1 MHLPHVI
8 LITHPIASC
17 NTLLSTGLRMDHAH
31 YILCPKILYIVVV
44 HACNKCKIILNPIG
58 TLPKPHIPSRDPMF
72 TGRDDEIKEI
82 TNLITD
88 ESTRLLNIWGSPGF
102 GKTSTAVEVA
112 HHLDMSLGY
121 RVYFFKLQYV
131 NTVDRFLSK
140 ILSIFQSKV
149 DPTITHLDKLVSI
162 FREISC
168 PFILM
173 FDNLDD
179 LLTRETS
186 SSELTNLFDELLD
199 SNVSIKILFTTR
211 ELLKTTRGQV
221 KGFKEIRIRPLSS
234 TSSVA
239 FVCQL
244 LPSFSEGV
252 VAKVVEISFLVPLAM
267 KILASSLAE
276 NSEDIAN
283 KMLDEFDFSENRLE
297 QIDILADE
305 EKMQSIFE
313 SLFDRLKLNEKQALI
328 YLTAFASALISK
340 DAAIEIISGEMEST
354 LKAVQSLNTLVKK
367 TFIDKD
373 VNTEYY
379 SVHPL
384 IYSFLMDKAKQ
395 RDFENV
401 LNSSQIRFCRYYLL
415 LFERL
420 NDDFLAGKS
429 VDGPQMQDA
438 MQHLSTAMFQSTT
451 IGSENS
457 NDLFRILS
465 KSEIFLFL
473 ICLPHSASFEIHKLY
488 DLAIGKS
495 KTLNSDSF
503 LKLHV
508 SKYFRN
514 IAFSIFG
521 KEVHVDIPESVREN
535 IDLLSDGTPA
545 KLSCYEAVF
554 DISRGH
560 INSGIQRVEMCV
572 ASLQKC
578 VDHLLLKCLCLQ
590 ILAVYYIGL
599 NQEDKSRKFRE
610 LAFDV
615 CAEIGNFNLFLI
627 GDCDRKN
634 DDVGESLFLFHYL
647 FAEWSKGFLPAE
659 IERYVCKFVYDLQQ
673 QKEVEKCY
681 SPDYFNPI
689 ICYAD
694 YLVASLGIKAGQE
707 VILNEKIECLN
718 KSVTG
723 YQDFVDATDNVFSS
737 ISQRNVSM
745 AAYSTQR
752 LLFCQDLKIAFTDEK
767 EQNIEA
773 CHSALDHSLQH
784 YGEQHQRTAKCYYN
798 VGSAEYNLENYNAA
812 LSAFNQ
818 ALKIMLNVSDEPD
831 DFHFLN
837 DLYLKKGDTCE
848 RLDEFEQAFS
858 CYEEALNFH
867 KTNNNEESKEF
878 AAILLSMG
886 SLQQRRMDFTSAL
899 ATFKLALRIRINLFR
914 EKRCSYRDLVVNYH
928 VVGFLYKYLGNDPE
942 SKKCFESALEILKIS
957 TDGEYESKEYL
968 IETCFDY
975 LQCLHWKVDEN
986 LCKELVDR
994 CLPVIKENAKW
1005 LLPYLYLTVGYN
1017 QLESGKK
1024 EDGLAFIQ
1032 NVLDLDLDD
1041 IQRAH
1046 ADIRAITVMHH
1057 NKSAVALI
1065 QIGEYELANKIIEKA
1080 LQVGE
1085 SMTGA
1090 DKPDIILH
1098 CYFLRGLIHI
1108 IEQEYASAIKSFQ
1121 HALEQHSQVSSGRF
1135 DKLMEFRIR
1144 RNIATAHYYQRTYKN
1159 ALNELLSIIKDC
1171 LVEGSENEAETYL
1184 FVAKVAQKMKIKSLF
1199 LRNLQLAYNTYL
1211 KVLGEDH
1218 PKTRKYNTAF
1228 VTACMHC

>member
-1 MHLPHVI
+1 
-8 LITHPIASC
+8 
-17 NTLLSTGLRMDHAH
+17 MDHAH

-199 SNVSIKILFTTR
+199 SNVSIKMLFTTR

-239 FVCQL
+239 FVHQL
-244 LPSFSEGV
+244 LPSFSESV
-252 VAKVVEISFLVPLAM
+252 LTKVVEISFLVPLAM

-313 SLFDRLKLNEKQALI
+313 SLFQRLKLNEKQALI

-340 DAAIEIISGEMEST
+340 DAAIEIISGEMRST

-367 TFIDKD
+367 TFVDQD

-384 IYSFLMDKAKQ
+384 IYSFVMDKAKQ
-395 RDFENV
+395 PDFENV
-401 LNSSQIRFCRYYLL
+401 LNSSRIRFCRYYLL

-429 VDGPQMQDA
+429 VDSLKLQDA
-438 MQHLSTAMFQSTT
+438 IQHLSTAMFQSITN
-451 IGSENS
+451 GSENS

-473 ICLPHSASFEIHKLY
+473 IRLPHSAPHEIHKLY
-488 DLAIGKS
+488 DLAIKKS
-495 KTLNSDSF
+495 ETLNSDSAF

-508 SKYFRN
+508 SKYFQS
-514 IAFSIFG
+514 IAFSIFV
-521 KEVHVDIPESVREN
+521 KTFHVDIPKSVREN

-545 KLSCYEAVF
+545 KLSCYEAIF
-554 DISRGH
+554 DIYRGH
-560 INSGIQRVEMCV
+560 VNSGIRRIEMCFGR
-572 ASLQKC
+572 LQKC
-578 VDHLLLKCLCLQ
+578 VDDLLLKCLCLQ
-590 ILAVYYIGL
+590 ILAVYYISL
-599 NQEDKSRKFRE
+599 NQVDTSRNFRE
-610 LAFDV
+610 MAFDV
-615 CAEIGNFNLFLI
+615 CAEIGNFNLFLFD
-627 GDCDRKN
+627 DCDRKN
-634 DDVGESLFLFHYL
+634 DDLGESLFLFHHL
-647 FAEWSKGFLPAE
+647 FAKWSERFLPSE
-659 IERYVCKFVYDLQQ
+659 TKRYVCNFVYELQQ
-673 QKEVEKCY
+673 QKEVEKCN
-681 SPDYFNPI
+681 SPEYFNQI

-694 YLVASLGIKAGQE
+694 YLVASLGVSASQE
-707 VILNEKIECLN
+707 VILDEKIESLN
-718 KSVTG
+718 KSLTG
-723 YQDFVDATDNVFSS
+723 YQDSIDATDKVFSS
-737 ISQRNVSM
+737 ISQKNVSM

-752 LLFCQDLKIAFTDEK
+752 LLFCYDLKIAFAHKK

-773 CHSALDHSLQH
+773 CRRALDHSLQH

-798 VGSAEYNLENYNAA
+798 IGSAEYNLENYNSA

-818 ALKIMLNVSDEPD
+818 ALKIMLNVSCEPD
-831 DFHFLN
+831 DLQFLN
-837 DLYLKKGDTCE
+837 DLYRKKGYTCE
-848 RLDEFEQAFS
+848 RLHEFRQAFS
-858 CYEEALNFH
+858 CFEEAVNLQ
-867 KTNNNEESKEF
+867 KTVNNEESEEF
-878 AAILLSMG
+878 AANLFSIG
-886 SLQQRRMDFTSAL
+886 SLQYECLDITSAL
-899 ATFKLALRIRINLFR
+899 ATLEHALRIRINLFG
-914 EKRCSYRDLVVNYH
+914 EKRCSYRDLVMSYCS
-928 VVGFLYKYLGNDPE
+928 VGNLYEDLGNDNE
-942 SKKCFESALEILKIS
+942 SKKCFENALEIIKTS
-957 TDGEYESKEYL
+957 TNCDCDYESKEYL
-968 IETCFDY
+968 IEKCFLY
-975 LQCLHWKVDEN
+975 LLLLHWKVDEN
-986 LCKELVDR
+986 LCMEMLDR
-994 CLPVIKENAKW
+994 CLPVVRENAKC
-1005 LLPYLYLTVGYN
+1005 LLPDLYLTVGVN
-1017 QLESGKK
+1017 QLKRGNK
-1024 EDGLAFIQ
+1024 EDGLKSIQ

-1041 IQRAH
+1041 VQRAH
-1046 ADIRAITVMHH
+1046 ADTRVMTVTSYNESVM
-1057 NKSAVALI
+1057 ALI
-1065 QIGEYELANKIIEKA
+1065 EIGEYKLAKNIIDRA
-1080 LQVGE
+1080 LQIAE
-1085 SMTGA
+1085 SLTGA
-1090 DKPDIILH
+1090 EKRRMTHH
-1098 CYFLRGLIHI
+1098 CYYLMGRVHI
-1108 IEQEYASAIKSFQ
+1108 YEQEYVSAIKSLQ
-1121 HALEQHSQVSSGRF
+1121 HALEQHSKVSSESFG
-1135 DKLMEFRIR
+1135 KLVEFRIR
-1144 RNIATAHYYQRTYKN
+1144 SAIATAHYRQGTYKD
-1159 ALNELLSIIKDC
+1159 ALNELFSIIKDR
-1171 LVEGSENEAETYL
+1171 LVEGRENEAETYRW
-1184 FVAKVAQKMKIKSLF
+1184 VAEIAQKMKIKSLF
-1199 LRNLQLAYNTYL
+1199 LRNLDLAYNTYA
-1211 KVLGEDH
+1211 KILGEDH
-1218 PKTRKYNTAF
+1218 PTTRQCHTAF
-1228 VTACMHC
+1228 VTACMRC

>member
-1 MHLPHVI
+1 
-8 LITHPIASC
+8 
-17 NTLLSTGLRMDHAH
+17 
-31 YILCPKILYIVVV
+31 
-44 HACNKCKIILNPIG
+44 
-58 TLPKPHIPSRDPMF
+58 MF
-72 TGRDDEIKEI
+72 SGRDDEIKGI

-112 HHLDMSLGY
+112 HHINMSALGY

-131 NTVDRFLSK
+131 KTVDKFLSK

-149 DPTITHLDKLVSI
+149 DPTITHLDKIVSI

-168 PFILM
+168 PVILM

-186 SSELTNLFDELLD
+186 SSELINLFDELLD
-199 SNVSIKILFTTR
+199 SSASIKILFTTR

-221 KGFKEIRIRPLSS
+221 KGFRDIRIRPLSS

-239 FVCQL
+239 FVRQL
-244 LPSFSEGV
+244 LPSFSESV
-252 VAKVVEISFLVPLAM
+252 VAKVVRISFLVPLAM

-283 KMLDEFDFSENRLE
+283 KMLDEFNFSENLLE
-297 QIDILADE
+297 QIDILAYE
-305 EKMQSIFE
+305 EKMQNIFE
-313 SLFDRLKLNEKQALI
+313 SLFERLKLNEKHALI

-340 DAAIEIISGEMEST
+340 DAAIEIISEEMGST
-354 LKAVQSLNTLVKK
+354 SKAVQSLNTLVKK

-384 IYSFLMDKAKQ
+384 IYSFVMNKAKQ

-401 LNSSQIRFCRYYLL
+401 LNSSRIRFCRYYLL

-420 NDDFLAGKS
+420 NNDFLAGKS
-429 VDGPQMQDA
+429 VDSPKLQDTL
-438 MQHLSTAMFQSTT
+438 QHILSTMFQT
-451 IGSENS
+451 ITNDLENS
-457 NDLFRILS
+457 KDLFRILWE
-465 KSEIFLFL
+465 SEIFLFL
-473 ICLPHSASFEIHKLY
+473 IGLPYSTSHAIHKLY

-508 SKYFRN
+508 SKYFQN

-545 KLSCYEAVF
+545 KLSCYEAVY

-560 INSGIQRVEMCV
+560 INSGIQRIEMCV

-599 NQEDKSRKFRE
+599 NQEDKFRKFRE

-627 GDCDRKN
+627 GDCDRRN

-647 FAEWSKGFLPAE
+647 FAKWSKGFLPAE

-681 SPDYFNPI
+681 SPEYFNQI

-745 AAYSTQR
+745 ATYSTQR
-752 LLFCQDLKIAFTDEK
+752 LHFYQDLKNAFTDEK
-767 EQNIEA
+767 ELNIEA
-773 CHSALDHSLQH
+773 CRSALGRSLQH
-784 YGEQHQRTAKCYYN
+784 YGEQHQRIAICYYN
-798 VGSAEYNLENYNAA
+798 VGSAEYNLENYNSA

-818 ALKIMLNVSDEPD
+818 ALKIMLDVSREPD
-831 DFHFLN
+831 DLHFLS
-837 DLYLKKGDTCE
+837 DLYLKKGYTCE
-848 RLDEFEQAFS
+848 RLHEFGQAFS
-858 CYEEALNFH
+858 CYEEALNSQ
-867 KTNNNEESKEF
+867 KTVNNEESEKF
-878 AAILLSMG
+878 AAILFSIG
-886 SLQQRRMDFTSAL
+886 YLQYRCLGLTSAL
-899 ATFKLALRIRINLFR
+899 ATLEHALRIRTNLFPK
-914 EKRCSYRDLVVNYH
+914 KRCSYRDLVSSYFS
-928 VVGFLYKYLGNDPE
+928 VGNLYQNLGNDTKSE
-942 SKKCFESALEILKIS
+942 KCFENALELLKTS
-957 TDGEYESKEYL
+957 TDDEYESKEDLIQKSVVYL
-968 IETCFDY
+968 EI
-975 LQCLHWKVDEN
+975 LNWKADEN
-986 LCKELVDR
+986 LCMELLDR

-1005 LLPYLYLTVGYN
+1005 LLPMLYLTVGLN

-1032 NVLDLDLDD
+1032 EVLDLDLDD

-1046 ADIRAITVMHH
+1046 ADIRGMTVVSY
-1057 NKSAVALI
+1057 NESVLALI
-1065 QIGEYELANKIIEKA
+1065 NIGKYKLAKKIIDRA
-1080 LQVGE
+1080 LQIAE

-1090 DKPDIILH
+1090 EKPPMIAQ
-1098 CYFLRGLIHI
+1098 CYFVKGLIHNN
-1108 IEQEYASAIKSFQ
+1108 EQEYASAIKALQ
-1121 HALEQHSQVSSGRF
+1121 YALEQQRSKVSSESF
-1135 DKLMEFRIR
+1135 DKLLEFRIR
-1144 RNIATAHYYQRTYKN
+1144 SAIATAYYCQGTYKD
-1159 ALNELLSIIKDC
+1159 ALNELFSIIKDR
-1171 LVEGSENEAETYL
+1171 LVEGSENEAETYV
-1184 FVAKVAQKMKIKSLF
+1184 FAVEIAQKMKIKSLVA
-1199 LRNLQLAYNTYL
+1199 RNLQLAYNTYS
-1211 KVLGEDH
+1211 KVLGEHH
-1218 PKTRKYNTAF
+1218 PKTQHYHTALKKF
-1228 VTACMHC
+1228 VLARQNFV

>member
-1 MHLPHVI
+1 
-8 LITHPIASC
+8 
-17 NTLLSTGLRMDHAH
+17 
-31 YILCPKILYIVVV
+31 
-44 HACNKCKIILNPIG
+44 
-58 TLPKPHIPSRDPMF
+58 MF
-72 TGRDDEIKEI
+72 TGRDDEIKKI
-82 TNLITD
+82 TNRITD
-88 ESTRLLNIWGSPGF
+88 DSTRLLNIWGSPGF
-102 GKTSTAVEVA
+102 GKTSAAVEVA
-112 HHLDMSLGY
+112 HHLNMSPLGY
-121 RVYFFKLQYV
+121 RLYFFKLQYV

-149 DPTITHLDKLVSI
+149 DPTITHLDKIVSI

-168 PFILM
+168 PVILI

-186 SSELTNLFDELLD
+186 SSELINLFDELLD
-199 SNVSIKILFTTR
+199 SSASIKILFTTR

-221 KGFKEIRIRPLSS
+221 KGFKHIRIRALSS

-239 FVCQL
+239 FVRQL
-244 LPSFSEGV
+244 LPSFSESV
-252 VAKVVEISFLVPLAM
+252 LTKVVRISFLVPLAM

-283 KMLDEFDFSENRLE
+283 KVLDEFNFSENLLE

-305 EKMQSIFE
+305 EKMQNIFE
-313 SLFDRLKLNEKQALI
+313 SLFERLESNEKHALI

-340 DAAIEIISGEMEST
+340 DAAIEIISGGMGST
-354 LKAVQSLNTLVKK
+354 PKAVQSLNSLVKK

-384 IYSFLMDKAKQ
+384 IYSFVMDKAKQ

-401 LNSSQIRFCRYYLL
+401 LLSSRIRFCKYYLL
-415 LFERL
+415 LFEKL

-429 VDGPQMQDA
+429 VDSPKLQDA
-438 MQHLSTAMFQSTT
+438 MLHLSTAMLQSITN
-451 IGSENS
+451 GSENS

-473 ICLPHSASFEIHKLY
+473 IRLPHSASYEIHKLY
-488 DLAIGKS
+488 DLAIEKS
-495 KTLNSDSF
+495 KTLNSGSF

-508 SKYFRN
+508 SKYFQN

-545 KLSCYEAVF
+545 KLSCYEAVY

-560 INSGIQRVEMCV
+560 INSGIRQIEMCV

-578 VDHLLLKCLCLQ
+578 TDHLLLKCLCLQ
-590 ILAVYYIGL
+590 ILSVYYISL
-599 NQEDKSRKFRE
+599 NQVDKSRKFRE
-610 LAFDV
+610 MAFDF
-615 CAEIGNFNLFLI
+615 CAEIGNFNLFLV

-647 FAEWSKGFLPAE
+647 FAKWSKGFLPAE
-659 IERYVCKFVYDLQQ
+659 IERYVCKFVYNLQQ

-694 YLVASLGIKAGQE
+694 YLVAFLGIKAGQE

-752 LLFCQDLKIAFTDEK
+752 LLFCLDLKIAFTDEK

-818 ALKIMLNVSDEPD
+818 ALKIMLSASRGPD

-837 DLYLKKGDTCE
+837 QLYLEKGKTCE
-848 RLDEFEQAFS
+848 RLHEFGQAFS
-858 CYEEALNFH
+858 CYEEALNLQ
-867 KTNNNEESKEF
+867 KTNNNEESEEF
-878 AAILLSMG
+878 AAILFSIG
-886 SLQQRRMDFTSAL
+886 SLQYGRLDLTSAL
-899 ATFKLALRIRINLFR
+899 ANLEHALRIKIKLFP
-914 EKRCSYRDLVVNYH
+914 EKRCSYRDLVLNYH
-928 VVGFLYKYLGNDPE
+928 TVGDLYQNLGNDTE
-942 SKKCFESALEILKIS
+942 SKKCFENALEILKAS
-957 TDGEYESKEYL
+957 ADGEYESKKYL
-968 IETCFDY
+968 FEKCVVY
-975 LQCLHWKVDEN
+975 LHFLHWKVDEN
-986 LCKELVDR
+986 LCRELLDR

-1005 LLPYLYLTVGYN
+1005 LLPYLYLTVGSN
-1017 QLESGKK
+1017 QLESGKT
-1024 EDGLAFIQ
+1024 EEGLAFIQ
-1032 NVLDLDLDD
+1032 EVLDLDLDD

-1046 ADIRAITVMHH
+1046 ADTRGMTVISY
-1057 NKSAVALI
+1057 NESVLTLI
-1065 QIGEYELANKIIEKA
+1065 KIGKYKLAKKIIDRA
-1080 LQVGE
+1080 LQIAE

-1090 DKPDIILH
+1090 EKPPMIVQ
-1098 CYFLRGLIHI
+1098 CYFLKGLIHNS
-1108 IEQEYASAIKSFQ
+1108 EKEYTSAIKTLQ
-1121 HALEQHSQVSSGRF
+1121 YALEQQRSKVSSEGF
-1135 DKLMEFRIR
+1135 DKLAEFRIR
-1144 RNIATAHYYQRTYKN
+1144 SAIATAYYYQRTYKD
-1159 ALNELLSIIKDC
+1159 ALDELLSIIKDC
-1171 LVEGSENEAETYL
+1171 LVEGSEDEAETYV
-1184 FVAKVAQKMKIKSLF
+1184 FVAKIAQKMKIKSLVV
-1199 LRNLQLAYNTYL
+1199 RNLQLAYNTCS

-1218 PKTRKYNTAF
+1218 PKTRQCHTEF
-1228 VTACMHC
+1228 VTASMHC